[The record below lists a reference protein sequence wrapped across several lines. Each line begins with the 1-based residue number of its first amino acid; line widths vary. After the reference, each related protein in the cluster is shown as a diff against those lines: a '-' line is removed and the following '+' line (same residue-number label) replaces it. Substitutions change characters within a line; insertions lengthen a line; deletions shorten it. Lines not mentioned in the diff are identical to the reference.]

1 MYKKNDLDGNDSAL
15 NDFIPELNNL
25 FDADKQ
31 KSLYDLANNTSSD
44 SDDEFHLNTNKPDMD
59 DMDEMS
65 MEDSEFGEFDFNEN
79 MALTMDDDVLNTIG
93 HKLRDRTKEEFNK
106 RSGWI
111 QTITQSLRYLG
122 LKNNFDSG
130 SNQPKLINSAYLESW
145 LQLCAEYTEEL
156 FPPRNIV
163 ATDIINRTL
172 LNSSPMTAPLV
183 QELEVKSMM
192 ICEDINQ
199 KIYEEWDDFLP
210 ELEKGIQSTF
220 LTGGAVF
227 KLNYDS
233 NLGRPVIS
241 HISPEDIIIPAD
253 TKSLSRADII
263 IHLFKLSQS
272 ELDDLIEQGIYRNVE
287 MSPDDEEDIYS
298 DEVKTEKDRMAGTDE
313 SEGIVDNDDEVF
325 IMAQAFYNL
334 SPEQVG
340 DDYALSLETKNTLF
354 PYKITYQISSGKIVE
369 FSRGWYQE
377 ILPIQKRTDM
387 FKLTFMPSIDFWGNG
402 LIQLTKGLQEAATVI
417 ENELITALRLSNTP
431 TAVMSDSIS
440 LQNNDIELQ
449 AGQVNQIPT
458 DSGNIADSFRDVI
471 LHQPNAFFKELLDN
485 IENKIKRIASI
496 SQFKLENLSPNIS
509 GNILLSIMRKETKLM
524 SGVMRRFIY
533 GINQMFRILQDIMA
547 NELGDL
553 PFANYDPSIT
563 NQSIYSLPIKL
574 LSAADPTFSDL
585 GSQLVRIQ
593 SIMEMANQHPELHN
607 LRELYY
613 RFYEVLKEPNIDAV
627 LKTQEQLDQEQKQQQ
642 EMQQKQ
648 LQIQEQQVQVQS
660 EQQILQNQLLT
671 KDIEVKQ
678 QSAELDYKLKKL
690 KMDTEK
696 YLSEKQIENEMISE
710 KGKNTAQ
717 SNVEI
722 TKQYSAYIKFLI
734 EKIKLQYETGMVV
747 PDLLPPPLKEFI
759 GSEDAEKNYNQPV
772 HQELQELSSI
782 IPNEM
787 L

>member
-1 MYKKNDLDGNDSAL
+1 MHKKNDLDKDIPSL
-15 NDFIPELNNL
+15 QEFIPELSNL
-25 FDADKQ
+25 LDADN
-31 KSLYDLANNTSSD
+31 SMSAYDMANNSSDD
-44 SDDEFHLNTNKPDMD
+44 SDDESHLNTNKSVMD
-59 DMDEMS
+59 DLPLDE
-65 MEDSEFGEFDFNEN
+65 SEYAEFDFNEN
-79 MALTMDDDVLNTIG
+79 MALTMDEDILNTIG
-93 HKLRDRTKEEFNK
+93 QRLRDRTEEESNK
-106 RSGWI
+106 RTGWI
-111 QTITQSLRYLG
+111 QTINQSLRYLG

-172 LNSSPMTAPLV
+172 LNSSPMTAPMV

-220 LTGGAVF
+220 LTGGAIF
-227 KLNYDS
+227 KLNFDP

-253 TKSLSRADII
+253 TKSLSRAEII
-263 IHLFKLSQS
+263 IHMFKLSQT
-272 ELDDLIEQGIYRNVE
+272 ELDDLIAQGTYRDVS

-298 DEVKTEKDRMAGTDE
+298 DDVKTEKDRISGIDE
-313 SEGIVDNDDEVF
+313 SEGLVDDSEDEVYV
-325 IMAQAFYNL
+325 MAQAFYNL

-340 DDYALSLETKNTLF
+340 DDYALSLGVKNTVF
-354 PYKITYQISSGKIVE
+354 PYKITYQVSSGKIVE
-369 FSRGWYQE
+369 FSRGWYE
-377 ILPIQKRTDM
+377 DILPIQKRTDM

-417 ENELITALRLSNTP
+417 ENELITALRLSNSP
-431 TAVMSDSIS
+431 TAVMSDNIS
-440 LQNNDIELQ
+440 LQRNDVELIP
-449 AGQVNQIPT
+449 GGVTQINSDT
-458 DSGNIADSFRDVI
+458 GNISDAFKDI
-471 LHQPNAFFKELLDN
+471 PLHQPNAFFKELLDS

-563 NQSIYSLPIKL
+563 NQSIYSLPIKM

-585 GSQLVRIQ
+585 GSQLIRIQ

-627 LKTQEQLDQEQKQQQ
+627 LKPQEQLDQEAQQQQ

-648 LQIQEQQVQVQS
+648 MEIQEKQAQVQS
-660 EQQILQNQLLT
+660 EQQILQNELLT
-671 KDIEVKQ
+671 KDIQVKSETAQ
-678 QSAELDYKLKKL
+678 LEFELKKMKL
-690 KMDTEK
+690 DTEK
-696 YLSEKQIENEMISE
+696 YLSERQIENEMISE

-759 GSEDAEKNYNQPV
+759 GSEDAEKNYNEPE
-772 HQELQELSSI
+772 HRELQELSSI

-787 L
+787 I